1 MKEIE
6 SDKYKKIDDIVQ
18 IVKLVSVV
26 FTGMVLIQC
35 FFDKS
40 NIYIEKDRVCHFYK
54 HIHIV

>member
-35 FFDKS
+35 FFD
-40 NIYIEKDRVCHFYK
+40 E
-54 HIHIV
+54 IHHDVLI